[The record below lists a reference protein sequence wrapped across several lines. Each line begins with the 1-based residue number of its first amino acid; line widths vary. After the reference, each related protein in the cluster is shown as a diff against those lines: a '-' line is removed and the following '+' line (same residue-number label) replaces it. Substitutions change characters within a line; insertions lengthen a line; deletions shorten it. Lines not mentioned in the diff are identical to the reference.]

1 MRVRFG
7 DCIFDSETRELFR
20 AGKPVHLA
28 PKAFHLLEL
37 LIENRPRAL
46 SKEELLQ
53 QLWPKTYVSEGNLP
67 GLVAEIRRAIGEGPE
82 GTVLRTVY
90 GYGYAFS
97 AKTEKEKA
105 EPPPAEGRYWLS
117 WNETEI
123 PLAKG
128 ENIIGRDSAA
138 NARIDDSTISRRHAR
153 IVIADK
159 RASIEDLGSKNGT
172 LLRGRKMNKPVEL
185 SDGDVITVGSVNV
198 IFRAVLPATTTV
210 TAHEPTTKTKAK
222 TRARRAR
229 PA

>member
-7 DCIFDSETRELFR
+7 DCIFDSDTRELFR

-28 PKAFHLLEL
+28 PKAFRLLEL
-37 LIENRPRAL
+37 LVENRPRAL
-46 SKEELLQ
+46 SKEELIQ

-67 GLVAEIRRAIGEGPE
+67 GLAAEIRRAIGEGPE
-82 GTVLRTVY
+82 GSVLRTVY

-97 AKTEKEKA
+97 ATTEKEKA
-105 EPPPAEGRYWLS
+105 EPPPAEGRYWLC

-128 ENIIGRDSAA
+128 DNIIGRDSAA

-153 IVIADK
+153 VVIADK
-159 RASIEDLGSKNGT
+159 RASIEDVGSKNGT
-172 LLRGRKMNKPVEL
+172 FLEGHRVNKPARL
-185 SDGDVITVGSVNV
+185 SDGDVIAVGSVNL
-198 IFRAVLPATTTV
+198 IFRAVLPGTTTV
-210 TAHEPTTKTKAK
+210 TAHEPAPKTK

-229 PA
+229 PG

>member
-7 DCIFDSETRELFR
+7 DCIFDSDTRELFHH
-20 AGKPVHLA
+20 GKPVHLA
-28 PKAFHLLEL
+28 PKAFRLLEL
-37 LIENRPRAL
+37 LVENRPRAL

-67 GLVAEIRRAIGEGPE
+67 GLAAEIRRAIGEGPE

-105 EPPPAEGRYWLS
+105 EPPPAEGRYWLC

-128 ENIIGRDSAA
+128 ENIIGRDPAA

-153 IVIADK
+153 VVIADK

-172 LLRGRKMNKPVEL
+172 FLGGHRVNKSARL
-185 SDGDVITVGSVNV
+185 SDGDVITVGSVNL
-198 IFRAVLPATTTV
+198 IFRAVLPVTTTV
-210 TAHEPTTKTKAK
+210 TAHEPTPKTK